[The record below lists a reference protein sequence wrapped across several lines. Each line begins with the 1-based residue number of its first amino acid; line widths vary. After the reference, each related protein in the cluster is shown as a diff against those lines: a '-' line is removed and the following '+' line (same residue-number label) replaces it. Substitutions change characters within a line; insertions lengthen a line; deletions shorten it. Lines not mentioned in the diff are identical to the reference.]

1 MELLSFFFVVEGNS
15 VRVFRLLSSFF
26 FLCVCVW
33 EELILVCRRPLVEGH
48 SVVSFTD
55 NAFSS
60 VTLQVS
66 QTGLMKR
73 LTVTH

>member
-1 MELLSFFFVVEGNS
+1 MELLSFFFFVEGNS
-15 VRVFRLLSSFF
+15 VQVFRLLSSFF
-26 FLCVCVW
+26 FFFLW

>member
-1 MELLSFFFVVEGNS
+1 MLIYGIIIFLFFCRRKQCSNVPSAVI
-15 VRVFRLLSSFF
+15 LFF
-26 FLCVCVW
+26 FLW

>member
-1 MELLSFFFVVEGNS
+1 MELLSFFFFVEGNS
-15 VRVFRLLSSFF
+15 VQMFRLLSSFF
-26 FLCVCVW
+26 FFLW
-33 EELILVCRRPLVEGH
+33 EELILVCRRQLVEGH